1 MLRVL
6 FVASSL
12 LLLAGCALRPRYADF
27 VSPTT
32 AGEKVTFLLSERGT
46 GRVLPGV
53 NVEVGELK
61 GRVRVTT
68 AADGTFSLP
77 VDKKLVEDNPVIVV
91 AVPRGVSGYELTL
104 VSNAPPMPAADRA
117 PAGEPTPAHPPTE
130 APAPP
135 ATPEA
140 PAEPAAPT
148 TPSNG

>member
-1 MLRVL
+1 MFRVT
-6 FVASSL
+6 FVASFL
-12 LLLAGCALRPRYADF
+12 LLLSGCALRPRYTDF

-32 AGEKVTFLLSERGT
+32 AGEKVTGLWSEMGRG
-46 GRVLPGV
+46 RPLPGV

-77 VDKKLVEDNPVIVV
+77 VDKKLVDDNPVIVV
-91 AVPRGVSGYELTL
+91 AVPRGVSGYELT
-104 VSNAPPMPAADRA
+104 VVAAATPAPAPPSPKAL
-117 PAGEPTPAHPPTE
+117 E

-135 ATPEA
+135 AAPASPQT

>member
-6 FVASSL
+6 LVASSL

-32 AGEKVTFLLSERGT
+32 AGEKVTFLLSEKGSR
-46 GRVLPGV
+46 RPLSFV

-77 VDKKLVEDNPVIVV
+77 VDKKLVDDNPVIVI
-91 AVPRGVSGYELTL
+91 AVPRGVSGYELT
-104 VSNAPPMPAADRA
+104 VVAAAPPAPVSTPTSPEAPEAPAMPAA
-117 PAGEPTPAHPPTE
+117 
-130 APAPP
+130 P
-135 ATPEA
+135 ATPET

>member
-32 AGEKVTFLLSERGT
+32 AGEKVTFLLSEKGS
-46 GRVLPGV
+46 GRPLSGV

-77 VDKKLVEDNPVIVV
+77 VDKKLVDDNPVIVV
-91 AVPRGVSGYELTL
+91 AVPRGVSGYELT
-104 VSNAPPMPAADRA
+104 VVAAA
-117 PAGEPTPAHPPTE
+117 TP
-130 APAPP
+130 APAPVSAP
-135 ATPEA
+135 TSPEA
-140 PAEPAAPT
+140 PEAPPTPTAPASPETPAEPAAPT